1 MAMNENGVMEQI
13 IDERFLTL
21 KEVRARYGISHGTVY
36 GRIKAGEF
44 PAPLKFGK
52 SSRWR
57 LSELL
62 AWERSLPRG
71 GAPRESARG

>member
-1 MAMNENGVMEQI
+1 MTTTENSMM
-13 IDERFLTL
+13 ERFLTL
-21 KEVRARYGISHGTVY
+21 KEVRARYGVSHGTIY

-57 LSELL
+57 LSELTD
-62 AWERSLPRG
+62 WERSLPRG
-71 GAPRESARG
+71 GGAPRESVRG

>member
-1 MAMNENGVMEQI
+1 MAIVENVAMEP

-21 KEVRARYGISHGTVY
+21 KEVRARYGVSHGTIY

-57 LSELL
+57 LSEL
-62 AWERSLPRG
+62 ADWERSLPRG
-71 GAPRESARG
+71 GGAPRESVRG

>member
-1 MAMNENGVMEQI
+1 MAIVENVAMEP
-13 IDERFLTL
+13 IDERYLTL

-57 LSELL
+57 LSELA

-71 GAPRESARG
+71 DGGPRESVRG